1 MSFRQRLASAAPTKE
16 TVVTI
21 GVFDGVHQGHRH
33 LLSQVVRLAGGRY
46 ISTVVTFSNRP
57 ITVLRPGTKPS
68 YLTTPE
74 QRIDLIK
81 QQGIELVVCL
91 EFTHELAQVTAADF
105 AKFLSESL
113 KMKGLVM
120 GPDSA
125 LGKDRQGDLDFMQR
139 QGEKSGFWAQ
149 SVEPLEIDGQPV
161 KSRRIRDALVN
172 GNVEVCPELL
182 GRNHS
187 LSGVV
192 VIGDQRGRTLGFP
205 TANIEVDSQ
214 LLLPG
219 DGIYAT
225 WTIIDGQRHQ
235 SATSIGVRPTFGL
248 TQKLVEVFIMD
259 FSADLYGE
267 TIAVEFV
274 QKVRDQEKFDGLD
287 ALVKQI
293 NKDVD
298 DCRQVLA
305 LEAINPSHSPETLQ

>member
-1 MSFRQRLASAAPTKE
+1 MNFRQSLASAAPTRE
-16 TVVTI
+16 TVVTV

-33 LLSQVVRLAGGRY
+33 LLRRVVQLAGSQY
-46 ISTVVTFSNRP
+46 LPTVVTFSNRP
-57 ITVLRPGTKPS
+57 ITILRPGTEPS

-74 QRIDLIK
+74 QRIELIK

-91 EFTHELAQVTAADF
+91 EFTQELAEVPAAEF
-105 AKFLSESL
+105 AQSLSQSL
-113 KMKGLVM
+113 KMKGLVL

-125 LGKDRQGDLDFMQR
+125 LGKGREGDLAFMQKR
-139 QGEKSGFWAQ
+139 GEQLGFWAQ

-161 KSRRIRDALVN
+161 KSRRIRDALIN
-172 GNVEVCPELL
+172 GNVSVCPELL

-192 VIGDQRGRTLGFP
+192 VVGDQRGRTLGFP

-214 LLLPG
+214 FLLPG

-225 WTIIDGQRHQ
+225 WAIINGQRHL

-248 TQKLVEVFIMD
+248 TQRLVEVFIMD

-267 TIAVEFV
+267 TMSVEFV

-287 ALVKQI
+287 PLVKQI
-293 NKDVD
+293 NQDVD
-298 DCRQVLA
+298 DCRQALA
-305 LEAINPSHSPETLQ
+305 QDRSRPNG